1 MRLAIHDLREFDAH
15 LRHRN
20 ADVRQ
25 RLRDLL
31 APHRLTLR
39 EARVHRVLIPM
50 VGLYTPG
57 WQALPAWAWELV
69 ELESVEGPVGT
80 GEWSV
85 ALDEPARRAIEQL
98 RDGPGANLLDES
110 LEIPL
115 GMAWWDLV
123 GQVLGKPLH
132 VLWAELFDVGFTPPA
147 RVPLAAYSW
156 QRFPDADGHDAVTF
170 ESWPRF
176 AAEQVAEG
184 FTTLKISMNNYEPD
198 DYLAVVANIRA
209 AIPAEIDIRVDA
221 HGSWNVLEA
230 RRIMPALAE
239 LRVSYIEQPIASLL
253 PQRFYPGGR
262 VPESPT
268 SPGGYQYE
276 YYFRKLEELRRDTGL
291 PISCHWWTPPIV
303 QPPGVH
309 RAADAWELDWYLIE
323 RYDPVDI
330 AVPDIGLGV
339 FGLWR
344 LFQLARFMG
353 LHLQIHSNSEL
364 GVQHS
369 MRAAMFAALGYY
381 PESAG
386 LYLGTM
392 PRLCI
397 PMDTE
402 YNQVRDDVIVG
413 GKLRFVDGH
422 HELSSAPGHG
432 HRLDPE
438 RLVRYRWTEERA
450 RAYREEADAV
460 FQDYLLDRPRR
471 RTMSGWP
478 KPPTAE
484 HFDRL
489 AYPYDLTSM
498 LASDRP
504 QDVDVELNT

>member
-1 MRLAIHDLREFDAH
+1 MLFAIHDLKTFDAD
-15 LRHRN
+15 L
-20 ADVRQ
+20 RQ
-25 RLRDLL
+25 RSLAARERLRALL

-39 EARVHRVLIPM
+39 QVRVHRVLIPM

-57 WQALPAWAWELV
+57 WQALPAWAWEFV
-69 ELESVEGPVGT
+69 ELESAEGPVGT

-85 ALDEPARRAIEQL
+85 SLDAAARAAVARLQAE
-98 RDGPGANLLDES
+98 PGADLLAEW
-110 LEIPL
+110 LEQPL

-132 VLWAELFDVGFTPPA
+132 VLWAELFDVGFTPQA

-156 QRFPDADGHDAVTF
+156 QRFPDADGRDAVTA
-170 ESWPRF
+170 ETWPAF
-176 AAEQVAEG
+176 AREQVAEG
-184 FTTLKISMNNYEPD
+184 FAALKISMTNYEPD
-198 DYLAVVANIRA
+198 DYVDIIRRIRA
-209 AIPAEIDIRVDA
+209 AIPPGVEIRVDA
-221 HGSWNVLEA
+221 HGSWNVIEA
-230 RRIMPALAE
+230 RRIMRTLE
-239 LRVSYIEQPIASLL
+239 TLGVSYIEQPIASLL
-253 PQRFYPGGR
+253 PQRFYRNGQP
-262 VPESPT
+262 PAAIAA
-268 SPGGYQYE
+268 GGYQHE
-276 YYFRKLEELRRDTGL
+276 HYFRKLGELRRDTGL

-303 QPPGVH
+303 QPPGVA
-309 RAADAWELDWYLIE
+309 RSADAWQFDWYLIE

-344 LFQLARFMG
+344 LLQMTRFMG
-353 LHLQIHSNSEL
+353 LHLQLHSNSEL

-369 MRAAMFAALGYY
+369 VRAAMLAALGYY

-392 PRLCI
+392 PRLCVA
-397 PMDTE
+397 MDTE

-413 GKLRFVDGH
+413 GKLSFVDGH
-422 HELSSAPGHG
+422 HVLSPAPGHG
-432 HRLDPE
+432 HALDPDRVE
-438 RLVRYRWTEERA
+438 RYRWSEERA
-450 RAYREEADAV
+450 RRYRDQADAV
-460 FQDYLLDRPRR
+460 YRNYQLDRPRR

-478 KPPTAE
+478 KPAGPE
-484 HFDRL
+484 RFDRL